1 HMRGKAVDFTMR
13 GVGIGELEQMAK
25 YYNVGGIGIYN
36 SFVHLDTGRV
46 RHWRG

>member
-1 HMRGKAVDFTMR
+1 
-13 GVGIGELEQMAK
+13 

>member
-1 HMRGKAVDFTMR
+1 
-13 GVGIGELEQMAK
+13 K